1 MALMRHKFR
10 SWPFR
15 GRIAV
20 TEQDWRGF
28 KEMHVF
34 DRWRYL
40 GTVASRDSFDQL
52 PGAASMEFDL
62 DSYRI
67 LCRYLDRPRP
77 RASIVEL
84 D

>member
-1 MALMRHKFR
+1 MALVRHKLR

-20 TEQDWRGF
+20 RERDWRGME
-28 KEMHVF
+28 EMHVF

-40 GTVASRDSFDQL
+40 GTVSSGESLDELPGTASR
-52 PGAASMEFDL
+52 EFDL

-67 LCRYLDRPRP
+67 LCKYLDRPRP